1 MQCCNVFFVADRHV
15 VTVLLTIIC
24 YVARLNACCAVVF
37 VGGIILYNERTF
49 YR

>member
-1 MQCCNVFFVADRHV
+1 MQYCNVFFVAGRRT
-15 VTVLLTIIC
+15 VTALLTTRR
-24 YVARLNACCAVVF
+24 YVARLNACCAMVF